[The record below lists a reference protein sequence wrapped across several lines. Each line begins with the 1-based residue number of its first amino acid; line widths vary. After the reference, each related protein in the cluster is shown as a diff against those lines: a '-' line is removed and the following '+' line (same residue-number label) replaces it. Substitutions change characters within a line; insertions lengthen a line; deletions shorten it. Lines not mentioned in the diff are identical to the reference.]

1 MIIIMVILI
10 EEAEKNKNV
19 HMVHVVHVHD
29 VGNAGYIEQKIT
41 IDQIDSYIYN
51 MHVYIT
57 QLSVGHTH
65 YQCVTDL
72 STM

>member
-41 IDQIDSYIYN
+41 IDQIDSYIIC
-51 MHVYIT
+51 MYI
-57 QLSVGHTH
+57 SHN
-65 YQCVTDL
+65 
-72 STM
+72 